1 MCALRLLMRRETFA
15 PYENHRSP
23 AVHPER
29 RTLEWPAGRCARD
42 LFLSLVR
49 LHHRM
54 VEVKAEELGA
64 RAGSLREGVRAGSQP
79 PTLETLEEQRN
90 LLSAADGLEKRRRRS
105 TTGRSTRGRSRGC
118 RRSRRASSRFPSAGS

>member
-15 PYENHRSP
+15 PYENHRSS

-29 RTLEWPAGRCARD
+29 RTLEWPARRCARD
-42 LFLSLVR
+42 LLPVAGSPPSPDAR
-49 LHHRM
+49 SEGRG
-54 VEVKAEELGA
+54 ARA

-105 TTGRSTRGRSRGC
+105 TT
-118 RRSRRASSRFPSAGS
+118 